1 MIYSILIASIIPLG
15 FLYIVKW
22 LNFFETHR
30 PRLIF
35 VGLAWGVVACWLSY
49 LVSHPMVPILGRQ
62 YISTHTAPFVE
73 EIFKSL
79 ILLYL
84 VRRSDHTIFVDGAI
98 YGFAVGI
105 GFSISENM
113 LYLSR
118 VDVETGLIVSI
129 ARAFSSSVVHGS
141 TTALVGI
148 AIGGFPMGR
157 VKHPLLALLIGLA
170 VAIALHMAFNR
181 IGWMNL
187 KNGLFIVTGF
197 ALGSLLLVAA
207 AILWGLRRERQRLR
221 RSLGMKLGVSAG
233 EAGLVQR
240 IEDLDDLLAPIQMH
254 FGERKRE
261 QVASVLLLGAQLGLK
276 QDLKKRTK
284 DPELR
289 AELDQEI
296 SETKRDLKRQRH
308 DVGMYVMSYVR
319 SIVPKTRWSLWALV
333 AQTLTRIE
341 PSRTNM
347 WSELN
352 GRVVSQATAGAG
364 VYTRIRS
371 ELDTRVRGDPEEGD
385 RLPDSMQKFF
395 QWVTK

>member
-35 VGLAWGVVACWLSY
+35 VALAWGVVACWLSY

-157 VKHPLLALLIGLA
+157 VKHPLLALLIGLV